1 MTGETVDY
9 GKTMQGNAMEQV
21 PGNVND
27 YYRNYLIGPNFLLS
41 KTSTITRIVYF
52 SSE

>member
-1 MTGETVDY
+1 MTGKTVDY

-21 PGNVND
+21 PGKDND

-41 KTSTITRIVYF
+41 KTSTITKIFYF
-52 SSE
+52 SGE